1 MRGDDEVIAL
11 LNEQL
16 TSELTA
22 INQYFLHAK
31 MQANWGL
38 TELASKTRAESI
50 EEMTHAEILTDRI
63 LFLEGLPN
71 YQKLLPLR
79 IGQTLKE
86 QFESDLAIEVEVVNR
101 LKPGIAMCRDKGD
114 VTSAKLFE
122 EILKDE
128 EHHID
133 YLETQLELLER
144 LGEPLYLSK
153 SVSTPPDVG

>member
-22 INQYFLHAK
+22 INQYFLHYK

-38 TELASKTRAESI
+38 TKLAQHTRAESI
-50 EEMTHAEILTDRI
+50 EEMQHAELLTDRI

-71 YQKLLPLR
+71 YQRLLPLR

-86 QFESDLAIEVEVVNR
+86 QFEADLEIEMEVVAR
-101 LKPGIAMCRDKGD
+101 LRPGVTMCREKQDI
-114 VTSAKLFE
+114 TSANLFE
-122 EILKDE
+122 KILNDE

-133 YLETQLELLER
+133 YLETQLELMEK
-144 LGEPLYLSK
+144 LGEPLYLAQC
-153 SVSTPPDVG
+153 VDQPPTAG